1 MYSRRESVL
10 MERYFSK
17 IGMFPSPHNLTMGNT
32 KAALEVFMAKFYKD
46 KPLKNTHEFPAWVR
60 PLQVGAELTKKQVA
74 DFFDGTGNNISSKN
88 INYCELNK

>member
-1 MYSRRESVL
+1 

-46 KPLKNTHEFPAWVR
+46 KPLKNTPS
-60 PLQVGAELTKKQVA
+60 VA
-74 DFFDGTGNNISSKN
+74 GWGRIDEREGR
-88 INYCELNK
+88 